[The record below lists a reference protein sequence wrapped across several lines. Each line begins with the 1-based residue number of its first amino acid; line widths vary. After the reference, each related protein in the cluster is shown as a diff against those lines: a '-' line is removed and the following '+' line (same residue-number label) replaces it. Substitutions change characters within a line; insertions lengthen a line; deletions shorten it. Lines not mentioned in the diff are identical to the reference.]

1 MRSHGLQDDALRSM
15 FPLFTTN
22 WLKRSQEQGE
32 ERQEA
37 RKEWRSKVVEWKAR
51 NDLELEKWAKDG
63 PQFEGSGEGGD
74 EEGERWQNLVQ
85 QWRGEP
91 AGEREE
97 WQDQAWHLLHNWL
110 EDDSPGSVMWG
121 GLGKQDGGVIHLT
134 SRFTTNNETEERVA
148 VLPSSSLLPLVKHM
162 VTSPMFAHYAPML
175 LPILIPVF
183 LIMFLGPFL
192 LVPLLISL
200 VVVPLIVMTVS
211 SLAMAGSA
219 LMPFGL
225 RAGGH
230 LLSWLAR
237 QVTDTLSQFEMLS
250 FVRI

>member
-1 MRSHGLQDDALRSM
+1 
-15 FPLFTTN
+15 
-22 WLKRSQEQGE
+22 
-32 ERQEA
+32 
-37 RKEWRSKVVEWKAR
+37 
-51 NDLELEKWAKDG
+51 
-63 PQFEGSGEGGD
+63 
-74 EEGERWQNLVQ
+74 VQ

-97 WQDQAWHLLHNWL
+97 WQDLAWQLLHNWL
-110 EDDSPGSVMWG
+110 QDDSPGSVMWG
-121 GLGKQDGGVIHLT
+121 GLGKQDGGLIHLT

-183 LIMFLGPFL
+183 LIVFLGPFL

-237 QVTDTLSQFEMLS
+237 QDLDGISEKSGKEDIVASVAEVLSSTLSPPEVTPTNTVLHTEVPRMMS
-250 FVRI
+250 W